1 MVRRNSF
8 QLSSSKIEMSQIY
21 YHQWSLVSPG
31 GFGVRPLFIGVII
44 PLMTLST

>member
-8 QLSSSKIEMSQIY
+8 QLEMLQIY